1 MSIKIICNDFHIL
14 NSTYRLALGQRRTH
28 HHGSP
33 PKLALQGGSMNEE
46 TRTTTAV
53 DEPVR
58 TTETQRR
65 ASGGTLAKRIVYYIG
80 GVIIALI
87 ALRFIFLLLGAN
99 RGSGFV
105 DFIYD
110 VSSVF
115 VAPFVGIFGQPT
127 FGVSYVETASIVAI
141 IIYGLVTIGIGKLFT
156 LNRSV

>member
-1 MSIKIICNDFHIL
+1 MK
-14 NSTYRLALGQRRTH
+14 
-28 HHGSP
+28 
-33 PKLALQGGSMNEE
+33 EE
-46 TRTTTAV
+46 TRTTTDVV

-58 TTETQRR
+58 TTATRRR
-65 ASGGTLAKRIVYYIG
+65 ASGGTVAKRIVYYIG

-110 VSSVF
+110 LSSVF

-127 FGVSYVETASIVAI
+127 LGESYVETASIVAI
-141 IIYGLVTIGIGKLFT
+141 IIYALITVGIGKLFT
-156 LNRSV
+156 LNRSVE

>member
-1 MSIKIICNDFHIL
+1 M
-14 NSTYRLALGQRRTH
+14 
-28 HHGSP
+28 P
-33 PKLALQGGSMNEE
+33 EE
-46 TRTTTAV
+46 TRTTTTTAA

-58 TTETQRR
+58 AERVTRAR

-110 VSSVF
+110 LSGIF
-115 VAPFVGIFGQPT
+115 VAPFVGIFGAPT
-127 FGVSYVETASIVAI
+127 FGVSYVETSSIVAI
-141 IIYGLVTIGIGKLFT
+141 IVYALLTIGIGKLFT
-156 LNRSV
+156 LNRPVN